1 MHPTQAPS
9 RHTAFARSR
18 VAALLQHPDEWLPR
32 VRFGAGRRF
41 YERIVAERDHEIWLL
56 TWLPEDGTGIHD
68 HAGSAGAFAVALGAL
83 EEREIRDG
91 VTVSR
96 SHHSGEIVSFPAG
109 YVHDVINLSGAPA
122 VSLHAYSPPLVA
134 MNRYELRSD
143 GPTFVTRENASDW

>member
-1 MHPTQAPS
+1 MHPTRAPS
-9 RHTAFARSR
+9 RHAAFARSR

-41 YERIVAERDHEIWLL
+41 YERLVSQPGHELWLL

-68 HAGSAGAFAVALGAL
+68 HAGSAGAFAVALGSL

-91 VTVSR
+91 VTISR
-96 SHHSGEIVSFPAG
+96 SYHSGEIVSFPDG
-109 YVHDVINLSGAPA
+109 YVHDVINLSDAPA

-134 MNRYELRSD
+134 MN
-143 GPTFVTRENASDW
+143 